1 MDSKLADKAKENI
14 QKDRKSGE
22 KSPNKLIQTVIHDN
36 ENQFVEDEKP
46 TMWSSISKH
55 HLKHAHLALKFL
67 RVP

>member
-22 KSPNKLIQTVIHDN
+22 KSPDKLIQTVIHDN
-36 ENQFVEDEKP
+36 ENQSVEDEKP
-46 TMWSSISKH
+46 TMWSSISKN
-55 HLKHAHLALKFL
+55 HLNHAHLALKFL